1 MSDTQI
7 DIETMG
13 KLANALS
20 FIISADN
27 PAVVAMRAAVE
38 SGSAKDI
45 KHARTLFLRVNATH
59 RNAALAMLMDG
70 D

>member
-7 DIETMG
+7 DIQTMG
-13 KLANALS
+13 RLANALS
-20 FIISADN
+20 FVVSADS

-45 KHARTLFLRVNATH
+45 KHARTLFLRINATH
-59 RNAALAMLMDG
+59 RNAALAMLMDE

>member
-7 DIETMG
+7 DLQTMG
-13 KLANALS
+13 RLANALS
-20 FIISADN
+20 FIISPDN

-59 RNAALAMLMDG
+59 RNAALAMLMDE

>member
-20 FIISADN
+20 FVISADN

-45 KHARTLFLRVNATH
+45 KHARTLFLRVNAKH

>member
-7 DIETMG
+7 DIQTMG
-13 KLANALS
+13 RLANALS
-20 FIISADN
+20 FVAAPDH
-27 PAVVAMRAAVE
+27 PAVLAMRAAVE

-59 RNAALAMLMDG
+59 RNAALAMLMDE

>member
-7 DIETMG
+7 DIQTMG

-20 FIISADN
+20 FILSADN

-45 KHARTLFLRVNATH
+45 KHARTLFLRVNAAH
-59 RNAALAMLMDG
+59 RNAALAMLMD
-70 D
+70 DN

>member
-1 MSDTQI
+1 MSDTKI

-13 KLANALS
+13 RLAGALAFVS
-20 FIISADN
+20 SPEDA
-27 PAVVAMRAAVE
+27 AVVAMRAAVE

-45 KHARTLFLRVNATH
+45 KNARTLFLRVNATQ

-70 D
+70 S

>member
-7 DIETMG
+7 DIQTMG

-20 FIISADN
+20 FILSADN

-45 KHARTLFLRVNATH
+45 KHARTLFLRVNANH
-59 RNAALAMLMDG
+59 RNAALAMLMD
-70 D
+70 DN

>member
-7 DIETMG
+7 DLQTMG
-13 KLANALS
+13 RLANALS
-20 FIISADN
+20 FIISPDN
-27 PAVVAMRAAVE
+27 PAVVAMRAALE

>member
-20 FIISADN
+20 FVISPDN

>member
-7 DIETMG
+7 DLQTMG
-13 KLANALS
+13 RLANALS
-20 FIISADN
+20 FIISPDN